1 MRQEVGDGET
11 YPASGDTL
19 TMHYRGTLQADG
31 SEFDSSYKRGK
42 PFVFKIGVGKVI
54 RGWDV
59 GVMKMSLGEKA
70 ILFISSD
77 YGYGPSG
84 NGPIPPN
91 ADLKFEVELLKI
103 ERAIVRDSRR
113 HDQYEA
119 VAKQMLGQAG
129 HHAGA

>member
-1 MRQEVGDGET
+1 
-11 YPASGDTL
+11 
-19 TMHYRGTLQADG
+19 MHYRGTLQADG

-91 ADLKFEVELLKI
+91 ADLKFEVELLKV